1 MNTRTIEPLVK
12 DVMPRP
18 DALQV
23 ELFVSGGAELLIGL
37 AAVATDYELAA
48 RAASWVPEKPPRE
61 VQHALGRLGSRSGE
75 LWLHLLGAALE
86 PGPLAAGE
94 FVEQLARLDA
104 RELREHVVGLH
115 VPAWR
120 SIVGPQTLERAAAG
134 DAVAARRLLRDD
146 RYYGGE
152 AGRALESVLA
162 LTPQQTKR
170 RILAVL
176 RAWLAVFATHERGTV
191 AALEADA
198 NAKRALVAE
207 LDPPA
212 LIAWATGGYVYERE
226 PEFRRVTL
234 VPHLGGRPWLFL
246 CQHRETRIIC
256 YPADENGTAGRG
268 ATSRAVALGKA
279 LGDEQ
284 RLAILGRLSRGEAS
298 LGELAD
304 AAGLA
309 KSTAHHHLVLL
320 RDAGLV
326 GLRGAARAYRYFLRD
341 DALATSRNLL
351 AEVLTPRNR

>member
-1 MNTRTIEPLVK
+1 MNTTTVERLVK

-37 AAVATDYELAA
+37 AAVATDYELAR
-48 RAASWVPEKPPRE
+48 RAASWVPDVPPDDVRR
-61 VQHALGRLGSRSGE
+61 ALGRLGSGSGE

-86 PGPLAAGE
+86 AGAVSAAE
-94 FVEQLARLDA
+94 FFAQTERLDA

-120 SIVGPQTLERAAAG
+120 SIVGAETLERAAAG
-134 DAVAARRLLRDD
+134 DEAAVRRLLRDD

-152 AGRALESVLA
+152 ASRALETVLP

-176 RAWLAVFATHERGTV
+176 RAWLDVFSHHEGQTV
-191 AALEADA
+191 AELEADA
-198 NAKRALVAE
+198 DAKRALVGE

-212 LIAWATGGYVYERE
+212 LIALATGGYVYERE
-226 PEFRRVTL
+226 PEFRRITL
-234 VPHLGGRPWLFL
+234 VPHLAGRPWLFL

-256 YPADENGTAGRG
+256 YPAKEKGSTRR
-268 ATSRAVALGKA
+268 ATSSRAVALGKA

-284 RLAILGRLSRGEAS
+284 RIAILGRLTLGEAS
-298 LGELAD
+298 LGDLAD

-320 RDAGLV
+320 RGAGLV
-326 GLRGAARAYRYFLRD
+326 GLRGAARAYRYFLLD
-341 DALATSRNLL
+341 DALTSSRNLL

>member
-1 MNTRTIEPLVK
+1 MNTRTMEPLVK

-18 DALQV
+18 AALQI

-37 AAVATDYELAA
+37 AAGATDYELST
-48 RAASWVPEKPPRE
+48 RAASWVPEVPPDR
-61 VQHALGRLGSRSGE
+61 VRHALDRLGSRSGE

-86 PGPLAAGE
+86 LGALTAGE
-94 FVEQLARLDA
+94 FVDQLARLDA

-120 SIVGPQTLERAAAG
+120 SIAGPETLERAAAG
-134 DAVAARRLLRDD
+134 DAAAVRRLLRAD

-152 AGRALESVLA
+152 ARRALETVLP

-176 RAWLAVFATHERGTV
+176 RAWLAVFGTHERRTV

-198 NAKRALVAE
+198 KAKRSLARE

-212 LIAWATGGYVYERE
+212 LIAWATGGFVYEPE
-226 PEFRRVTL
+226 PEFRRVAL

-256 YPADENGTAGRG
+256 YPAAENGAAGRG
-268 ATSRAVALGKA
+268 TSRRAVALGKA

-284 RLAILGRLSRGEAS
+284 RLAILGRLTRGEAS
-298 LGELAD
+298 LGELAE

-309 KSTAHHHLVLL
+309 KSTAHHHLVVL

-326 GLRGAARAYRYFLRD
+326 GLKGAARAYRYFLRD
-341 DALATSRNLL
+341 DALASSRNLL

>member
-1 MNTRTIEPLVK
+1 MNTKTVEPLVK

-37 AAVATDYELAA
+37 AALATDYELAT
-48 RAASWVPEKPPRE
+48 RAASWVPDVPPDELRG
-61 VQHALGRLGSRSGE
+61 ALGRLGSRSGE

-86 PGPLAAGE
+86 AGRGSAAE
-94 FVEQLARLDA
+94 FVAHAARLDP
-104 RELREHVVGLH
+104 RELRKHVVGLH

-120 SIVGPQTLERAAAG
+120 SIVGAETLERAAAG
-134 DAVAARRLLRDD
+134 DTAAVRRLLGDD

-152 AGRALESVLA
+152 ARRALETVLP

-176 RAWLAVFATHERGTV
+176 RTWLAVFAAHERGVV

-198 NAKRALVAE
+198 DARRALAGE

-212 LIAWATGGYVYERE
+212 LIASATGGFVYERE
-226 PEFRRVTL
+226 PEFRRIAL
-234 VPHLGGRPWLFL
+234 VPHLGSRPWLFL

-256 YPADENGTAGRG
+256 YPAGEGG
-268 ATSRAVALGKA
+268 AARRETSSRAVALGKA
-279 LGDEQ
+279 LGDKQ
-284 RLAILGRLSRGEAS
+284 RVAILGRLTLGEAS
-298 LGELAD
+298 LGELAE
-304 AAGLA
+304 AAGLS

-326 GLRGAARAYRYFLRD
+326 GLRGAARAYRYFLRE
-341 DALATSRNLL
+341 DALASSRNLL

>member
-1 MNTRTIEPLVK
+1 MPPD
-12 DVMPRP
+12 DVR
-18 DALQV
+18 
-23 ELFVSGGAELLIGL
+23 
-37 AAVATDYELAA
+37 
-48 RAASWVPEKPPRE
+48 R
-61 VQHALGRLGSRSGE
+61 ALGRLGSGSGE

-86 PGPLAAGE
+86 AGTVSAAE
-94 FVEQLARLDA
+94 FVAQMDRLDA
-104 RELREHVVGLH
+104 RELREHLVGLH

-120 SIVGPQTLERAAAG
+120 SIVGVETLERAAAG
-134 DAVAARRLLRDD
+134 DPAAMRRLFRED

-152 AGRALESVLA
+152 ASRALKAVLP

-176 RAWLAVFATHERGTV
+176 RAWLAVFAPHEGHTL
-191 AALEADA
+191 AELEADA
-198 NAKRALVAE
+198 DAKRALTAE

-226 PEFRRVTL
+226 PEFRRIAL

-246 CQHRETRIIC
+246 CQHRETRLIC
-256 YPADENGTAGRG
+256 YPAGEHGAAAR

-279 LGDEQ
+279 LADEQ
-284 RLAILGRLSRGEAS
+284 RVAILGRLTRGEAS

-309 KSTAHHHLVLL
+309 KSTAHHHLVVL
-320 RDAGLV
+320 RGAGLV
-326 GLRGAARAYRYFLRD
+326 GLRGAARAYRYFLRE
-341 DALATSRNLL
+341 DALASSRNLL

>member
-1 MNTRTIEPLVK
+1 MNTKTIEPLVK

-18 DALQV
+18 DALHV

-37 AAVATDYELAA
+37 ASGATDYELAT
-48 RAASWVPEKPPRE
+48 RAASWVPDVPPAE
-61 VQHALGRLGSRSGE
+61 VRHALSRLGSRSGE

-86 PGPLAAGE
+86 LGPLTAGE

-120 SIVGPQTLERAAAG
+120 SIVGAETLERAAAG
-134 DAVAARRLLRDD
+134 DAAAVRRLLRED

-152 AGRALESVLA
+152 ARRALETVLP
-162 LTPQQTKR
+162 LTLQQTKR
-170 RILAVL
+170 RILDVL
-176 RAWLAVFATHERGTV
+176 RAWLAVFATNERRTV
-191 AALEADA
+191 TELEADA
-198 NAKRALVAE
+198 DAKRALASE
-207 LDPPA
+207 LDPAA

-226 PEFRRVTL
+226 PEFRRIAL

-256 YPADENGTAGRG
+256 YPAEEKGAAGRE
-268 ATSRAVALGKA
+268 TSSRAVALGKA

-284 RLAILGRLSRGEAS
+284 RLAILSRLTRGEAS

-309 KSTAHHHLVLL
+309 KSTAHHHLVVL
-320 RDAGLV
+320 RDARLV

-341 DALATSRNLL
+341 DALASSRNLL
-351 AEVLTPRNR
+351 AEVLTPRHR

>member
-1 MNTRTIEPLVK
+1 MEPLVK

-18 DALQV
+18 DAEQV
-23 ELFVSGGAELLIGL
+23 EVVVSGGAELLIGL
-37 AAVATDYELAA
+37 AAAATDYELAA
-48 RAASWVPEKPPRE
+48 RATSWVPDVPPDDVRR
-61 VQHALGRLGSRSGE
+61 ALDRLGSRSGE

-86 PGPLAAGE
+86 AGAVSAAE
-94 FVEQLARLDA
+94 FVAQVGRLDA

-120 SIVGPQTLERAAAG
+120 SVVGVETLARAAAG
-134 DAVAARRLLRDD
+134 DAAAVRRLLHDD

-152 AGRALESVLA
+152 ARRALETVLP

-176 RAWLAVFATHERGTV
+176 RVWLTVFATHEGRTL
-191 AALEADA
+191 AELRADA
-198 NAKRALVAE
+198 DAKRALAGE

-226 PEFRRVTL
+226 PEFRRIAL

-256 YPADENGTAGRG
+256 YPAQEHGGAGR
-268 ATSRAVALGKA
+268 ATSSRAVALGKA

-284 RLAILGRLSRGEAS
+284 RVAILDRLTRGEAS
-298 LGELAD
+298 LGELAEV
-304 AAGLA
+304 AGLA

-326 GLRGAARAYRYFLRD
+326 GLRGAARAYRYFLRE
-341 DALATSRNLL
+341 DALASSRNLL
-351 AEVLTPRNR
+351 AEVLMPRNR

>member
-18 DALQV
+18 DPLQV

-37 AAVATDYELAA
+37 AALAADYELAI
-48 RAASWVPEKPPRE
+48 RAASWVPGVPPDE
-61 VQHALGRLGSRSGE
+61 VRHALRRLGSESGE

-86 PGPLAAGE
+86 LGPLGADE
-94 FVEQLARLDA
+94 FVEQLAAFDA
-104 RELREHVVGLH
+104 RSLREHVVGLH

-120 SIVGPQTLERAAAG
+120 STVGSETLERAAAG
-134 DAVAARRLLRDD
+134 DAAAVSRLLRDD
-146 RYYGGE
+146 RYYGGV
-152 AGRALESVLA
+152 ATRALETVLP

-176 RAWLAVFATHERGTV
+176 RAWLAVFETHERRTV

-198 NAKRALVAE
+198 DAKRALAGE

-212 LIAWATGGYVYERE
+212 LIAWATGGYVYESE
-226 PEFRRVTL
+226 PEFRRIAL

-256 YPADENGTAGRG
+256 YPAEENGAAGGG
-268 ATSRAVALGKA
+268 ASSRAVALGKA

-284 RLAILGRLSRGEAS
+284 RLAILARLTRGEAS

-304 AAGLA
+304 TAGLA
-309 KSTAHHHLVLL
+309 KSTAHHHLVVL

-341 DALATSRNLL
+341 DALASSRNLL